1 VASAY
6 PGTTSTTTSFT
17 STVMYGGIPAY
28 QPMMMQ
34 PMMMQ
39 PQPQIQVYYQ

>member
-1 VASAY
+1 
-6 PGTTSTTTSFT
+6 
-17 STVMYGGIPAY
+17 MYGGIPAY